1 MEARFAQLKALV
13 TSMAAQMKSI
23 ASRLGKVK
31 YRKNGQSY
39 GSNVDPR
46 LFCGTNFLGLM
57 ALKAM
62 MSHMLRGHESWVV
75 DFGNHIMVPNPSEMI
90 LIICTNDNAQMPK

>member
-1 MEARFAQLKALV
+1 V
-13 TSMAAQMKSI
+13 
-23 ASRLGKVK
+23 
-31 YRKNGQSY
+31 
-39 GSNVDPR
+39 
-46 LFCGTNFLGLM
+46 